1 MHYQRNAHRL
11 ETAPGKFRAM
21 SGGGSR
27 HRLTVDMRKVNARL
41 FENTTIT
48 EHPTTPAATSFALPA
63 IFDKLSAIDSG
74 QLLTNRILKVEQE
87 LFNLVCV
94 GFHNL
99 SLFRMCFLVVKPVE
113 ITDHAFGNRCGDFL
127 AKRCSA

>member
-27 HRLTVDMRKVNARL
+27 HRLAVDVRKVDACL

-48 EHPTTPAATSFALPA
+48 QHPTTPAAATFALPA
-63 IFDKLSAIDSG
+63 IFDKFCAIDGG
-74 QLLTNRILKVEQE
+74 QLLTNRILKVEQKP
-87 LFNLVCV
+87 FNLVCV
-94 GFHNL
+94 G
-99 SLFRMCFLVVKPVE
+99 S
-113 ITDHAFGNRCGDFL
+113 
-127 AKRCSA
+127 